1 MAVGE
6 RPSLTLG
13 TNVHIHWLLALLP
26 NQRYHVA
33 LDSLTLFSAV

>member
-13 TNVHIHWLLALLP
+13 INVHIHWLLALSP
-26 NQRYHVA
+26 NQRYNVA
-33 LDSLTLFSAV
+33 LESLTLFSGV